1 MKINKVVK
9 VDLDKKRY
17 PPFSTL
23 IKNSL
28 FKNQVMSDTTFFIFY
43 ILLIYKKTI

>member
-28 FKNQVMSDTTFFIFY
+28 FKNKVMEKKTPLFLFFIFY
-43 ILLIYKKTI
+43 